1 MLLARSASSSF
12 GRALTP
18 ARSSLLLL
26 ACVLVAAL
34 PGRAAAQE
42 STRQVRLMGNVRDAQ
57 EGAVPRATVIVHRL
71 GLGPAPRLAETGRDG
86 QFALTLPPAEY
97 VVEVRAGGFAPVS
110 QTIDLRAD
118 AALQFTLE
126 PAAVVEE
133 IRVVSASRQDELRQ
147 TLNTRVDVLTR
158 ARIEE
163 SGADTVAEALREV
176 PGVVTRRGSEGAAAG
191 GEQIQGLD
199 SRQVLVLI
207 DGLPLVGA
215 RGIKRGGVLNLDRQT
230 VAPLERIEVVK
241 GAASALYGSDAMGGV
256 INLITRRSTS
266 PLSIGAT
273 VAGGSRGDLDLGVET
288 GFRQGAWSGLFLA
301 ERHELDGFDL
311 TPTTFDTTGAPYQ
324 RTDLFAKGGWNPGG
338 AFSVTGLVNGYRNHT
353 TGRSI
358 GELGPQEDDIRDS
371 TLNASLAAHWQAR
384 PATNVEF
391 RLHHARYDEEALGWL
406 APPVSTPLD
415 PGMLEERFTRA
426 EASVSQVVGTRQ
438 HVQGGVE
445 YSRDRYAGVNR
456 LRDESGEQV
465 WTGTAWAQHRITFG
479 AATATTGVRVDRHS
493 IFGTAVSPKLAVNVR
508 AADNVSLRAS
518 YGRGFRAPDVGQLY
532 YRFMSP
538 SNFYQ
543 VVGNPRLDP
552 EYANSLQLGGDVVF
566 AARRARL
573 GVNLFRNDV
582 RDLIDSVSLGF
593 VATPAQLAALIAREG
608 LDPSFN
614 PVFGRLLLTYRNIAD
629 AVTQGV
635 ELDGELALTRRLTFG
650 GAYTYLDA
658 RDNEADLRLTG
669 RHRHHG
675 HMRVSWGDDRL
686 GLRANVRGTFYSSWI
701 AARATQGSDVIDTV
715 APRFALWDAYVSQRV
730 RGGVLAFVALD
741 NLADSQDPNT
751 GLLLP
756 DGTAASIY
764 RPEAGRAVRVGL
776 KWSWAR

>member
-1 MLLARSASSSF
+1 MSPDHLSSSASDRLANVPRLILLFLVFALSS
-12 GRALTP
+12 
-18 ARSSLLLL
+18 
-26 ACVLVAAL
+26 AL
-34 PGRAAAQE
+34 PGLAAAQP
-42 STRQVRLMGNVRDAQ
+42 SRQVRLTGTVRDVQ
-57 EGAVPRATVIVHRL
+57 QTAVPHATVVVH
-71 GLGPAPRLAETGRDG
+71 GLGAGVTPRLAETGRDG
-86 QFALTLPPAEY
+86 QFALILPPAEY
-97 VVEVRAGGFAPVS
+97 LVEVRAGGFAPVS

-118 AALQFTLE
+118 AALEFTLE

-133 IRVVSASRQDELRQ
+133 VRVVSASRQDELRQ
-147 TLNTRVDVLTR
+147 MLNTRVDVLTR

-176 PGVVTRRGSEGAAAG
+176 PGVLTRRGSEGAAAG

-241 GAASALYGSDAMGGV
+241 GAASTLYGSDAMGGV

-266 PLSIGAT
+266 PFSIGAS
-273 VAGGSRGDLDLGVET
+273 VAGGSRNDLDIGVET

-311 TPTTFDTTGAPYQ
+311 TPTTFDDTGAPYE
-324 RTDLFAKGGWNPGG
+324 RTDLFAKGGWQSGG
-338 AFSVTGLVNGYRNHT
+338 AFSVTGLVNGYRNHM

-371 TLNASLAAHWQAR
+371 TLNASLAANWLAR
-384 PATNVEF
+384 STTTVEL
-391 RLHHARYDEEALGWL
+391 RVHHARYDEEALGWL
-406 APPVSTPLD
+406 APPASTPLE

-426 EASVSQVVGTRQ
+426 EASVSQLVGTRQ
-438 HVQGGVE
+438 HLQGGVE

-456 LRDESGEQV
+456 LRNEHGEQV
-465 WTGTAWAQHRITFG
+465 WTGTAWAQHRFTFG
-479 AATATTGVRVDRHS
+479 AATTTTGVRVDRHS

-538 SNFYQ
+538 SLFYQ
-543 VVGNPRLDP
+543 VIGNPRLEP
-552 EYANSLQLGGDVVF
+552 EYAHSLQVGGDAAF
-566 AARRARL
+566 ASRRGRF

-593 VATPAQLAALIAREG
+593 VATPAQLAAIIAREG

-614 PVFGRLLLTYRNIAD
+614 PVFGRLLLTYRNVAD

-635 ELDGELALTRRLTFG
+635 EFDGEFALTRQLTVG

-658 RDNEADLRLTG
+658 RDDDADLALTG

-675 HMRVSWGDDRL
+675 HVRASWGDARL
-686 GLRANVRGTFYSSWI
+686 GLRANLRGTFFSSWI
-701 AARATQGSDVIDTV
+701 AARATQDDVVTDTI
-715 APRFALWDAYVSQRV
+715 APRFALWDAYLSQRL
-730 RGGVLAFVALD
+730 RDGLLAYVALD
-741 NLADSQDPNT
+741 NLANSRDPNT
-751 GLLLP
+751 GVVLP
-756 DGTAASIY
+756 DGSAAPIY
-764 RPEAGRAVRVGL
+764 RPEYGRAVRVGL